1 MPIRR
6 EGNTI
11 EAGSSWADIVERKIQ
26 DAMERGL
33 FDNLKGLGKPLEI
46 DENPY
51 EGEWRLA
58 FKILR
63 NAGAAPAWI
72 ELGREIEAE
81 LASLERL
88 MALAKDNRG
97 NRREQLRVQCLHK
110 LEEINR
116 KIDEFNLAVPMIW
129 LQKTHLDPVRFR
141 L

>member
-97 NRREQLRVQCLHK
+97 NRREQLRAQCLHK

-129 LQKTHLDPVRFR
+129 LQKAHLDPGRFR